1 VKPRRAATFTNE
13 RKFAIGL
20 WLRVVAGGSFVLLL
34 APLTLGGV
42 DFPYD
47 KCFAAYYGLITLVV
61 VNVPYWWIGRARA
74 FPLSDFY
81 VHWCVDVVLITL
93 VLYGLGGA
101 LVPSSITPYM
111 LIVITSA
118 VFVSQKAAYG
128 VATGAA
134 IAYVGLIVAERYG
147 LIDPYYNIAVP
158 QFSIGMRLLLI
169 AVPVVM
175 IYLVAFIA
183 GTLGDQLNMTNALLV
198 VRNAELNERNV
209 TLDRMRSEL
218 DFQSKVLTHD
228 IRSPVSAAF
237 GALNEL
243 RKELEGQGAGTEQI
257 ALLDM
262 AAANLDRV
270 EDMIEAL
277 QEAQEGMETAERVQK
292 VSLRQVVDDLRSEFQ
307 RELRGKQAQL
317 VVADEL
323 PVVQGIRGRFVVM
336 FRNLITNAVRYL
348 PSDGTGM
355 VRIGSLDQGG
365 EWRIFV
371 EDNGPGVPPEFQTVI
386 FEMFRK
392 APQKV
397 KSPGMGLGLS
407 LVRKVAEQH
416 HGRAW
421 VTSDGK
427 SGSTFWVAVPKRNYL
442 ATV

>member
-1 VKPRRAATFTNE
+1 VTFTNE
-13 RKFAIGL
+13 RKFVIGL
-20 WLRVVAGGSFVLLL
+20 WLRVVSAGSFVLLL
-34 APLTLGGV
+34 APLTLFGV

-47 KCFAAYYGLITLVV
+47 KCFPAYDGLIVLVAI
-61 VNVPYWWIGRARA
+61 NAPYWWIGKARA
-74 FPLSDFY
+74 FPISDFY
-81 VHWCVDVVLITL
+81 VHWCIDLVLITL

-101 LVPSSITPYM
+101 LVPSSITAYM

-118 VFVSQKAAYG
+118 VFVSKKASNS

-134 IAYVGLIVAERYG
+134 IAYVGSVCAERYG
-147 LIDPYYNIAVP
+147 LIDPYYDIAVP
-158 QFSIGMRLLLI
+158 QFSIGMQLLLI
-169 AVPVVM
+169 AVPIVM

-183 GTLGDQLNMTNALLV
+183 GTLGDQLNMTNSLLRL
-198 VRNAELNERNV
+198 RNEELNEQNA

-237 GALNEL
+237 GALDEL
-243 RKELEGQGAGTEQI
+243 RKELEEGGAGTGQI
-257 ALLDM
+257 ALLEM
-262 AAANLDRV
+262 AAQNLNRV
-270 EDMIEAL
+270 EEMIEAL
-277 QEAQEGMETAERVQK
+277 QQAQEGMETAERVQE
-292 VSLRQVVDDLRSEFQ
+292 VNLRHVVEELRIEFQ
-307 RELRGKQAQL
+307 RELSGKQAEL

-323 PVVQGIRGRFVVM
+323 PAVHGIRGRFVVM
-336 FRNLITNAVRYL
+336 FRNLITNAIRYL
-348 PSDGTGM
+348 PNDGTGM
-355 VRIGSLDQGG
+355 VRIGSIDQGG

-371 EDNGPGVPPEFQTVI
+371 EDNGPGVPPEFQKVI

-392 APQKV
+392 APQKM

-427 SGSTFWVAVPKRNYL
+427 SGSTFWVAVPKPDYVAYFLERG
-442 ATV
+442 

>member
-1 VKPRRAATFTNE
+1 MKPGQFVMFTNE
-13 RKFAIGL
+13 RKFLIGL
-20 WLRVVAGGSFVLLL
+20 WLRVVAAGSFVLLL
-34 APLTLGGV
+34 GPLTLLSV

-47 KCFAAYYGLITLVV
+47 KCFPAYYGLIILVAI
-61 VNVPYWWIGRARA
+61 NAPYWWIGRARG
-74 FPLSDFY
+74 FPINDFY
-81 VHWCVDVVLITL
+81 VHWCVDLVLITI

-101 LVPSSITPYM
+101 LVPSSITAYM

-118 VFVSQKAAYG
+118 VFVSRKVSYG

-134 IAYVGLIVAERYG
+134 IVYVGSIFAERYG
-147 LIDPYYNIAVP
+147 LIDPYYDIPVP
-158 QFSIGMRLLLI
+158 QFSIGMELLLI

-183 GTLGDQLNMTNALLV
+183 GTLGDQLNMTNSLLAL
-198 VRNAELNERNV
+198 RNDELKEQNA

-237 GALNEL
+237 GALGEL
-243 RKELEGQGAGTEQI
+243 RKELEEQGAGTGQI
-257 ALLDM
+257 ALLEM
-262 AAANLDRV
+262 AAANLSRV
-270 EDMIEAL
+270 EEMIEAL
-277 QEAQEGMETAERVQK
+277 QQAQEGMETAERVQE
-292 VSLRQVVDDLRSEFQ
+292 VDLRQVVEELQIEFQ
-307 RELRGKQAQL
+307 RELSGKRAQL
-317 VVADEL
+317 IVTHEL
-323 PVVQGIRGRFVVM
+323 PAVHGIRGRFVVM
-336 FRNLITNAVRYL
+336 FRNLITNAIRYL
-348 PSDGTGM
+348 PNDGTGM
-355 VRIGSLDQGG
+355 VRVGSLDQGG

-371 EDNGPGVPPEFQTVI
+371 EDNGPGVPLEFQTVI

-427 SGSTFWVAVPKRNYL
+427 SGSTFWVAVPKPECVAAL
-442 ATV
+442 